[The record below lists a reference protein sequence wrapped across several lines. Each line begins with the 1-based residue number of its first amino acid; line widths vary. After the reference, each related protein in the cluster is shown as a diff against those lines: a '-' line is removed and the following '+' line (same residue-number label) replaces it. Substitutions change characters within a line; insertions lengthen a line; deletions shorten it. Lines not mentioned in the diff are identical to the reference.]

1 MALVMEAKDELI
13 YGDQA
18 LIVLALT
25 NLIENAVKAHLGSKP
40 IQILVDRVDEEI
52 RIGVIDE
59 GAGFPKDFDK
69 GLAGQQQSYQR
80 NKKGFGLGL
89 SIVRAVMDK
98 HEGRLIVE
106 PAFGG
111 DQRTYVGIAFPF
123 KASS

>member
-1 MALVMEAKDELI
+1 
-13 YGDQA
+13 
-18 LIVLALT
+18 
-25 NLIENAVKAHLGSKP
+25 
-40 IQILVDRVDEEI
+40 LVDRVDDEI

-106 PAFGG
+106 SEFGG
-111 DQRTYVGIAFPF
+111 NQRTYVGMAFPYRVS
-123 KASS
+123 A

>member
-1 MALVMEAKDELI
+1 MKAKDELI

-25 NLIENAVKAHLGSKP
+25 NLIENASKAHLGSNP
-40 IQILVDRVDEEI
+40 IQILVDRVDDEI

-59 GAGFPKDFDK
+59 GTGFPEDFDK

-80 NKKGFGLGL
+80 NKKGFGL

-98 HEGRLIVE
+98 HEGRLVVE
-106 PAFGG
+106 SGFGG
-111 DQRTYVGIAFPF
+111 SQRTYVGMAFPYR
-123 KASS
+123 ASA

>member
-1 MALVMEAKDELI
+1 MAKDELI

-25 NLIENAVKAHLGSKP
+25 NLIENANKAHLGGNP
-40 IQILVDRVDEEI
+40 IQILVDRVDDEI

-59 GAGFPKDFDK
+59 GAGFPEDFDK
-69 GLAGQQQSYQR
+69 KLAGQQQSYQR

-89 SIVRAVMDK
+89 SIVMAVMDK

-106 PAFGG
+106 SEVSG
-111 DQRTYVGIAFPF
+111 DKRTYVGMAFPY
-123 KASS
+123 KAST